1 MASWGAEHMVILRLL
16 SYLLIAAT
24 LMLLGYDAITWLQ
37 ASGGEHHLFSLAKL
51 IETLVGTDKY
61 ASMSGGWPDVVKTAL
76 AWPAWAYTG
85 VLGLIFAFVSR
96 SHG

>member
-37 ASGGEHHLFSLAKL
+37 ASGGEHHLLSLGGFIDMFA
-51 IETLVGTDKY
+51 GADK
-61 ASMSGGWPDVVKTAL
+61 AEGLFGGALKMVL
-76 AWPAWAYTG
+76 AWPVWAFTG
-85 VLGLIFAFVSR
+85 VLGLILAFVSR
-96 SHG
+96 GHG